1 MTVICGWCPVLQAVF
16 VDWKYITQINGVLS
30 VMMFLTQIIIKPTL
44 LANSWVVQVVLCIVL
59 VAMNVVLVKFG
70 WTMYRVVDQNH
81 F

>member
-1 MTVICGWCPVLQAVF
+1 
-16 VDWKYITQINGVLS
+16 
-30 VMMFLTQIIIKPTL
+30 MMLLTQIIIKPTL
-44 LANSWVVQVVLCIVL
+44 LADSWVVQVVLYMVL